1 MFRLPPLSQAGGT
14 YTVTMSARPDEYR
27 DALDSAHAHAMGWLQ
42 SVPTRQV
49 GPRLSADELFAEFSM
64 PLQEQPID
72 ALAVVDELARLAEPG
87 LMAMPAGRFFGWV
100 IGGTPPRRWPRTGS

>member
-1 MFRLPPLSQAGGT
+1 
-14 YTVTMSARPDEYR
+14 VTMSARPDEYR